1 MFFTRKYKNKIKNI
15 ENIVL
20 KLQNSD
26 FYRDKDNCRFINVN
40 DMYFKVQD
48 HWFWNEY
55 DSKGWE
61 PETYDTYKNYLT
73 KNTTYIDVGT
83 WVGCTM
89 FFAAEIGVNK
99 IYGIEANDKSY
110 EISKNNCGFN
120 KLTKN
125 AIISHL
131 CITDKD
137 NDIVSFGSTNGGETS
152 SASSLRGNQFKV
164 KTTKLI
170 TYLKNNKIINDDLFI
185 KIDIEGAES
194 LIIEDLKELSN
205 KKDLVIYLSFHPP
218 FWDNKEKTT
227 KELLDVL
234 YKFKE
239 VRFSDNTLLNED
251 KLKEMCLTKE
261 EKPSWG
267 TPFGNFFEVIINN
280 K

>member
-15 ENIVL
+15 ENVVL

-40 DMYFKVQD
+40 NMYFKVQD

-73 KNTTYIDVGT
+73 KNTTYLDVGI
-83 WVGCTM
+83 WVGCTI

-170 TYLKNNKIINDDLFI
+170 TFLKNNKIINDDLFI

-205 KKDLVIYLSFHPP
+205 KKDLVMYLSFHPP
-218 FWDNKEKTT
+218 FWDDKEKTT